1 MMNVAVMKTKFEQSL
16 TEQFNHVS
24 ARLPGGAAV
33 GVARKAALGRFS
45 ALGLPNRRIE
55 EWKYTDLRNA
65 LKEPL
70 AVAVD
75 DDTKVTVADLIV
87 ALGPLA
93 HLEGPRIVFVNGG
106 WRRELSNLEGAEGIE
121 VAALGA
127 TLTAAQDKIGEALA
141 GTTGPDNDAVLA
153 LNTAYMT
160 DGAVVRVGD
169 GVEVGKPLLLVFMR
183 AGNEGRFVA
192 TRNVVSIGKGA
203 AATIVEAFIGLPG
216 STTEGQHNSATEI
229 HVGDNARVTHV
240 KIAADTG
247 KATHLSNWMVGL
259 GAEAVYRGFQLNQ
272 GLGLARNQIFA
283 TYHGEGAKL
292 DLSGLFLGRG
302 TEHID
307 TTLVVDHAVP
317 RCESRELYKGVLDG
331 EARGIFQG
339 KVIVRPDAQKTD
351 GKQMAQVLMLS
362 PDAEFDSKPEL
373 EIYADD
379 VVCGHGST
387 AAELD
392 TDLLFY
398 LRARGIPLDTARS
411 MLIESF
417 VGEAL
422 DRIEHEGVRE
432 VVLEFARGWLA
443 KLGR

>member
-1 MMNVAVMKTKFEQSL
+1 MNVAVMKTRVEQALS
-16 TEQFNHVS
+16 EQFERL
-24 ARLPGGAAV
+24 AAKLPGGAAV
-33 GVARKAALGRFS
+33 AEARRQAIGRFA
-45 ALGLPNRRIE
+45 ALGLPSRRVE
-55 EWKYTDLRNA
+55 EWKYTDLRNQ
-65 LKEPL
+65 LREPL
-70 AVAVD
+70 PVAVED
-75 DDTKVTVADLIV
+75 EARLTVADLIV

-93 HLEGPRIVFVNGG
+93 HVDAARVVFVNGRH
-106 WRRELSNLEGAEGIE
+106 RRDLGNLEGTEGIE

-127 TLTAAQDKIGEALA
+127 ALATAQDKTGAALVRSS
-141 GTTGPDNDAVLA
+141 GPDGDAVLQ

-169 GVEVGKPLLLVFMR
+169 GVALAKPLLVVFLR
-183 AGNEGRFVA
+183 AGGEGRFVA

-203 AATIVEAFIGLPG
+203 SATLVEAFVGLPG
-216 STTEGQHNSATEI
+216 ATLEGQHNAATEM
-229 HVGDNARVTHV
+229 VLGAGAKVTHV
-240 KIAADTG
+240 KIAADAG
-247 KATHLSNWMVGL
+247 KAVHLSNAVIGL
-259 GAEAVYRGFQLNQ
+259 GADAVYRGFQQTQ

-283 TYHGEGAKL
+283 TYHGEGARL
-292 DLSGLFLGRG
+292 DLSGLFLARG
-302 TEHID
+302 TEHLD

-331 EARGIFQG
+331 EAKGIFQG
-339 KVIVRPDAQKTD
+339 KVIVRPDAQKSD
-351 GKQMAQVLMLS
+351 GKQMAQALMLS

-398 LRARGIPLDTARS
+398 LRARGIPLAEARAL
-411 MLIESF
+411 LIESF

-422 DRIEHEGVRE
+422 DKIEHDAVRE
-432 VVLEFARGWLA
+432 AAAELARGWLA
-443 KLGR
+443 RLGT